1 MDRSCWNLGYWWMPD
16 KEEEVV
22 KEGEVVKEDVDEVGI
37 LDAAKEVVEEIIETN
52 DIEIDEIDTGLNI
65 IEIVDEEIEKAGIT
79 EAVQEI
85 VESDDGSEREQKKI
99 EAMVVEVESN
109 SIEKEV
115 ETSDE
120 LEETINIVKINEE
133 LGEIS
138 DIIEETLDI
147 VEVETINVPE
157 VIEKIPFEVV
167 SEEIGDVS
175 SEELG
180 DESSK
185 ELEDDS
191 SEEIVDETS
200 EEVEDER
207 SKEVEENLVQNQ
219 ESTSVGEGNSA
230 DSVETHDQI
239 NAEVIEENAA
249 ETDLIMEEDE
259 KIMEASK
266 VSDFE
271 QSVIFEDADDLFAI
285 EENVDTL
292 TEGSGDGIEIKTTDG
307 LGDDGTDNAVVF
319 EGKSEESI
327 PLLNSDG
334 EISEFIE
341 KSNTDTK
348 DNHAEASGGE
358 GEKIMFDDENLLT
371 VASPPLSGAG
381 EETEEE
387 GVREQKEI
395 VVEYHET
402 EAEEGSGGEPATQIE
417 FEEQLMAD
425 STEPEEIVE
434 GSGREVV
441 PR

>member
-249 ETDLIMEEDE
+249 ETDLIME
-259 KIMEASK
+259 
-266 VSDFE
+266 DFE